1 MSQSHIQEQID
12 VIAKHE
18 EQFLAE
24 RTQPQKL
31 GDNIALFVGSLAFV
45 SLHLVMFGSW
55 MVWNVAPHVRHF
67 DPAPFSLLGTL
78 VAMEAILLA
87 SLILMRQS
95 RMGRRSDEREHLMLQ
110 MLLLMEKEVTAVLR
124 MDRQI
129 ANEIGLEQVANSP
142 ELRELSQDTS
152 VEHVARTIKDTLP
165 TEK

>member
-1 MSQSHIQEQID
+1 MSQSHIQEHID

-24 RTQPQKL
+24 RTHPQKL
-31 GDNIALFVGSLAFV
+31 GDNIALFVGSVAFV

>member
-1 MSQSHIQEQID
+1 MSQSHIQEHID